1 MRYDGQRNSPGAPG
15 NGLFAGV
22 NLPFGGGGGY
32 KTIQEQ
38 YRPGS
43 SDRQRIPDPIRVF
56 PQNEPGREGA
66 IDVRFRQAMFG
77 GFPGAIGNMGGL
89 LTQSVP
95 LQGDT
100 INMGPAQGDYSSMPV
115 IPDEVGDQLD
125 RDALMEQYRNRAF
138 PQMHNNFISP
148 QIMTQGI
155 PPGFVGKQV
164 S

>member
-1 MRYDGQRNSPGAPG
+1 MRYFGESSVPGAPG
-15 NGLFAGV
+15 NLMAGSPSFQIGPRSPFKGMSQEELNKLKEWDDRPGDLQKYYQQQNQPGPQLPFAG
-22 NLPFGGGGGY
+22 
-32 KTIQEQ
+32 
-38 YRPGS
+38 
-43 SDRQRIPDPIRVF
+43 F
-56 PQNEPGREGA
+56 PSA
-66 IDVRFRQAMFG
+66 V
-77 GFPGAIGNMGGL
+77 GNMGGL
-89 LTQSVP
+89 FAQTMP

-100 INMGPAQGDYSSMPV
+100 INMGPAQGDYSNMPV
-115 IPDEVGDQLD
+115 IPDEAGDQLD